1 MDVRTTKPISTISF
15 NSANYLRSRLNELVK
30 AKKLS
35 FWAFITHKPE
45 DDEGGKKEHHHVY
58 AEPAKMLQTDD
69 LREYLKEFDPARPDK
84 PKGCLK
90 WTSSKFDS
98 WYLYALHDK
107 RYLASK
113 GESRKFHYLH
123 DDIQASDDDDLL
135 MMSRQIDLVSLSP
148 YADMQ
153 DAIEHGLTFAQ
164 YFKRGT
170 VPLPQIKAFQTAWE
184 MLASTSTDRNGRKGH
199 AMSID
204 EETGE
209 VIDDD

>member
-1 MDVRTTKPISTISF
+1 MRTTKPISTISF
-15 NSANYLRSRLNELVK
+15 NSANYLRLKLDELVK

-45 DDEGGKKEHHHVY
+45 DDEGGKKEHHHVFTV
-58 AEPAKMLQTDD
+58 PAKMLQTDD
-69 LREYLKEFDPARPDK
+69 LREELKEFDPAHPDK
-84 PKGCLK
+84 PLGCLI

-113 GESRKFHYLH
+113 GQSRKYHYLH
-123 DDIQASDDDDLL
+123 DDIIASNDDDLL

-153 DAIEHGLTFAQ
+153 DAIDHGLTFAE

-170 VPLPQIKAFQTAWE
+170 IPIPQIRPFMTSWE
-184 MLASTSTDRNGRKGH
+184 LLASTSTNRNGKQGH

>member
-1 MDVRTTKPISTISF
+1 MRTTKPISTISF
-15 NSANYLRSRLNELVK
+15 NSANYLRLRLNELVK

-170 VPLPQIKAFQTAWE
+170 VPLPQLRQFMTAWE
-184 MLASTSTDRNGRKGH
+184 LLASTSTNRNGKQGH